1 MKTAILIAGFALIGV
16 QCGSAEVRGAGV
28 RSAAV
33 RNALPQSFPWPAG
46 KQVALSLSFDDARNS
61 QVEGGTALLDR
72 FNVKATF
79 YITPSAAER
88 RLDGWKKAVASGHEI
103 ASHSLNHACSGNF
116 AWSRSKALEDY
127 TLDRMRGELVE
138 SNERIKAL
146 FGVTPESFAY
156 PCGQTFVGR
165 GANTQSYVPIAASLF
180 VTARGWLDEAA
191 NDPAYVDFAQLT
203 GIESDGK
210 DFEQILPIIETARRT
225 GLWVVLAGHDMGTGG
240 SQTTRLA
247 MLEKLCA
254 YANDPANGVWI
265 APVGTIARWV
275 KARR

>member
-1 MKTAILIAGFALIGV
+1 MIKRLALTVGGVLAGAHLLFA
-16 QCGSAEVRGAGV
+16 QQ
-28 RSAAV
+28 AAP
-33 RNALPQSFPWPAG
+33 AATFPWPSG

-79 YITPSAAER
+79 YIVPSTAER
-88 RLDGWKKAVASGHEI
+88 RLDGWKKAAAAGHEL
-103 ASHSLNHACSGNF
+103 ASHSMTHSCSGNF
-116 AWSRSKALEDY
+116 AWSRSKALEDS
-127 TLDRMRGELVE
+127 TIERMERELAE
-138 SNERIKAL
+138 SKVRIREL
-146 FGVTPESFAY
+146 FGMTPESFAY

-165 GANTQSYVPIAASLF
+165 GVETRSYVPVVAKEF
-180 VTARGWLDEAA
+180 VTGRGWLDEAA

-210 DFEQILPIIETARRT
+210 EFEQILPIIETAKRA
-225 GLWVVLAGHDMGTGG
+225 GHWLVLAGHDIGTGG
-240 SQTTRLA
+240 NQTTRVS

-265 APVGTIARWV
+265 APVGTVARYV
-275 KARR
+275 KERRNGAFQ